1 MSQGYIKICWLILK
15 KTVDV
20 DVSYTTQE
28 MKFSIKDFSNKS
40 DQIWSFLCSGRV
52 LNTHLLL
59 ITSGFRINPT
69 ITKIMCCFC
78 NAVNDF
84 YPLQVNTALCRFE
97 L

>member
-40 DQIWSFLCSGRV
+40 D
-52 LNTHLLL
+52 
-59 ITSGFRINPT
+59 
-69 ITKIMCCFC
+69 
-78 NAVNDF
+78 
-84 YPLQVNTALCRFE
+84 
-97 L
+97 